1 MSTSI
6 KTFNFALEMDGIDQ
20 ALIQEVKKPVTEV
33 GAVKRA
39 AGNHDIKE
47 AGGVDVSDAELKAV
61 KFADGGTDEFWNW
74 LMTAQNPNTNE
85 GGLSEEYKRDVIF
98 KEKSPRNKTVTIW
111 LWEGAW
117 VRKVDDGDAK
127 AGNQNENLI
136 RSITLSVDRVKKIG

>member
-1 MSTSI
+1 
-6 KTFNFALEMDGIDQ
+6 
-20 ALIQEVKKPVTEV
+20 
-33 GAVKRA
+33 
-39 AGNHDIKE
+39 
-47 AGGVDVSDAELKAV
+47 
-61 KFADGGTDEFWNW
+61 
-74 LMTAQNPNTNE
+74 MTAQNPNTNE